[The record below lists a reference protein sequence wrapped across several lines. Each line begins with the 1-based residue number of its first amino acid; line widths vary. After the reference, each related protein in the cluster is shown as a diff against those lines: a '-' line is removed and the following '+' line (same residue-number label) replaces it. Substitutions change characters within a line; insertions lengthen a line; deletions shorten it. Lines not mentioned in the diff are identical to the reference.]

1 MAIQTSPNSKPGSLF
16 FSDARSCKAWL
27 KSIPLTNIAQAQQTI
42 LDSLRIVNRSGDLEP
57 LERLTCMELMR
68 DKVAFLLSE
77 QRARY
82 SGKTI
87 PLSAGDYAAW
97 NVSRNLITEMEAG
110 YRRCWTDANGANEA
124 LTNHAALI
132 IQRIIRYIGLQ
143 MLMVGFIYRRFDNAL
158 WMRLHLQWMEA
169 EERGLA
175 HVQMKDTVGS
185 LDGYSS
191 VAQAY
196 TAVLLGQLA
205 NVYELSP
212 RQIDFVDGVLKRF
225 GHKVS
230 ILAATAPTAQDAQA
244 IQSIQGAQG
253 VVCAVDLLS
262 NAGAGFHESVAPAAH
277 VRIVDVSDLSRSL
290 RRRLKKLSAGEE
302 PAALDLPADWSAADA
317 RDNLQRLHQL
327 WCEGN
332 AARPMSSIPAEREAI
347 LSFGITETHF
357 ILSGDLFE
365 QPGVKRELTRQEMN
379 DIAMFGKVSE
389 STIRAKYADFN
400 YGTETWGI
408 IDESRGA
415 FHVMRPA
422 NSPRGVAIG
431 KLVGIKVGKTGIFY
445 LGVVREIIEETEGQ
459 IMVTISMLPGKPEP
473 ISVRSGDM
481 RARTSTSYVQGF
493 RLPPMEGLKIQET
506 LIVPPSLVQK
516 GRGIDIFHQGHGSPK
531 QVTLVE
537 YVERGVDFDRV
548 IIA

>member
-42 LDSLRIVNRSGDLEP
+42 LDSLRIVNRSGELAP

-87 PLSAGDYAAW
+87 PLSAVDYAAW
-97 NVSRNLITEMEAG
+97 NVSRNLISEMEAG
-110 YRRCWTDANGANEA
+110 YRRCWTDANGVNEE
-124 LTNHAALI
+124 LTTHAALI

-143 MLMVGFIYRRFDNAL
+143 MLMVSFIYRRFDNAL

-169 EERGLA
+169 EERGLT

-230 ILAATAPTAQDAQA
+230 ILTEPPPVL
-244 IQSIQGAQG
+244 QG
-253 VVCAVDLLS
+253 VPSPSSSLPPLCSVDLLS
-262 NAGAGFHESVAPAAH
+262 NAGAGFHESITPAAH
-277 VRIVDVSDLSRSL
+277 VRILDVSDLSRSL

-302 PAALDLPADWSAADA
+302 PASLDLPADWSANDA

-332 AARPMSSIPAEREAI
+332 AARPMLSVPEEREAI

-365 QPGVKRELTRQEMN
+365 QPGVKRELTRQETN

-431 KLVGIKVGKTGIFY
+431 KLVGIKVGKAGIFY

-481 RARTSTSYVQGF
+481 RARISTSYVQGF

-506 LIVPPSLVQK
+506 LIVPPSLAQK
-516 GRGIDIFHQGHGSPK
+516 GRGIDIFHQGHGNPK
-531 QVTLVE
+531 QVTLVDF
-537 YVERGVDFDRV
+537 VERGVDFDRV

>member
-1 MAIQTSPNSKPGSLF
+1 MATQTSPQSQPNPGSLF
-16 FSDARSCKAWL
+16 FSDARTCKVWL
-27 KSIPLTNIAQAQQTI
+27 KSIPLTNIAQAQKTI
-42 LDSLRIVNRSGDLEP
+42 LDSLRIVNLSSEISP

-77 QRARY
+77 QRSRY
-82 SGKTI
+82 AGKTI
-87 PLSAGDYAAW
+87 PLSTADYAAW
-97 NVSRNLITEMEAG
+97 NVSRDLISEMETG
-110 YRRCWTDANGANEA
+110 YRRCWTDASGAKEE
-124 LTNHAALI
+124 LTAHSALI

-143 MLMVGFIYRRFDNAL
+143 MLIAGFIYRRFDNAL
-158 WMRLHLQWMEA
+158 WLRLHAQWHEA
-169 EERGLA
+169 EERNLTD
-175 HVQMKDTVGS
+175 VQVKDSVGS

-205 NVYELSP
+205 NIHELSP
-212 RQIDFVDGVLKRF
+212 RQIDFVDAVLKRF

-230 ILAATAPTAQDAQA
+230 IERESLAVG
-244 IQSIQGAQG
+244 SGA
-253 VVCAVDLLS
+253 VCAVNLQTD
-262 NAGAGFHESVAPAAH
+262 AGAAFHESVATDPP
-277 VRIVDVSDLSRSL
+277 VRVLAVDDLSRSL
-290 RRRLKKLSAGEE
+290 RRRLKKLGAGEE

-332 AARPMSSIPAEREAI
+332 PSRAVSNVPVEREAI
-347 LSFGITETHF
+347 LSFGISETHF

-365 QPGVKRELTRQEMN
+365 QPGVRRELTRTEMN

-389 STIRAKYADFN
+389 ATIRAKYADFN

-415 FHVMRPA
+415 FRVMRPA
-422 NSPRGVAIG
+422 NSPRGIAIG
-431 KLVGIKVGKTGIFY
+431 KLVGIKVGKNGIFY
-445 LGVVREIIEETEGQ
+445 LGVVRGIIEEIESQ
-459 IMVTISMLPGKPEP
+459 ITVTIAMLPGKPEP

-481 RARTSTSYVQGF
+481 RSRTGTSYVQGF
-493 RLPPMEGLKIQET
+493 RLPPMEGLKIQES
-506 LIVPPSLVQK
+506 LIVPSGLAQK

-531 QVTLVE
+531 QVNLVDF
-537 YVERGVDFDRV
+537 VERGVDFDRV
-548 IIA
+548 TIA